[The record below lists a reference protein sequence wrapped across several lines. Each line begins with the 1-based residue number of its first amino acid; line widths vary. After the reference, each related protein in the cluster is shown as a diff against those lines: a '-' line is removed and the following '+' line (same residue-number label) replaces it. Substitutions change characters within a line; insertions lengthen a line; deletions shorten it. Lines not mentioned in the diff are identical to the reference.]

1 MSEEVVSKPE
11 VETVHSM
18 RIWWWGGLFAALVGV
33 TLTVTQVMEKIA
45 KLKNP
50 QLDLACDVNSKLSCS
65 TVLDTWQSSV
75 LGIPNAIVGL
85 ILFTAFA
92 TALLASLT
100 HSHLSKGMWK
110 ILWPLSV
117 VFAFFSTWFMAQT
130 AFVISAMCLWCA
142 FITTAVLT
150 LLLVVTRSAV
160 NVDAFGYGIFGQ
172 AMASLIRSKQDIILV
187 VLWWGVIALALFLG
201 LVVI

>member
-1 MSEEVVSKPE
+1 MSEDAVSEPSGGE
-11 VETVHSM
+11 IRNM
-18 RIWWWGGLFAALVGV
+18 RPWWWVGLFAALIGM
-33 TLTVTQVMEKIA
+33 TLTVVQVMEKIA

-50 QLDLACDVNSKLSCS
+50 KLDLACDVNSKLSCS

-85 ILFTAFA
+85 ILFTIFA
-92 TALLASLT
+92 TTLLASLT

-110 ILWPLSV
+110 ILWILSV
-117 VFAFFSTWFMAQT
+117 IFAFFSTWFMAQT

-142 FITTAVLT
+142 FIATAVLT

-160 NVDAFGYGIFGQ
+160 NVNAFGSGVFGR
-172 AMASLIRSKQDIILV
+172 AMTSLVQSKQDIVLV
-187 VLWWGVIALALFLG
+187 GLWWTTIALALFLG
-201 LVVI
+201 LVVM